1 MLPIFADR
9 ADVGILVSPGICY
22 GSPGASFA
30 LRHPVSMEHVL
41 VFGLS
46 FSEVHFSCT
55 SFFFF
60 FLIPRPLEA
69 TYMVGNT
76 WIRFFIISFFFFL
89 FLFLFS

>member
-41 VFGLS
+41 AFGLS
-46 FSEVHFSCT
+46 FSEVHFSCM

-60 FLIPRPLEA
+60 FLIPHPLEA
-69 TYMVGNT
+69 TYLVGNT
-76 WIRFFIISFFFFL
+76 WIRFFIIRLFFFL
-89 FLFLFS
+89 SRSLFT